1 MVKILLADTDTKRNS
16 ASCQFLS
23 NEKDFEIES
32 TNDGISTIKKYLE
45 IEPNIFVIDSNFID
59 IKTLDIID
67 RLSVSP
73 LERRK
78 KNTILT
84 ISKTKETFLL
94 ENVLKVYQVLYRPF
108 DNNKLLN
115 IINQMK
121 LEFSIPNLTEEELN
135 MYLLPLDFNINSNG
149 CHYLKSAILHSY
161 YYSNKFNSLDDIFSN
176 VALEY
181 GISTREVRDGI
192 RSALIPFNRY
202 KNYNSTKPIMK
213 FFDLSKDPITPKY
226 FISTFVTYLRLKKA
240 RNK

>member
-1 MVKILLADTDTKRNS
+1 M
-16 ASCQFLS
+16 
-23 NEKDFEIES
+23 
-32 TNDGISTIKKYLE
+32 
-45 IEPNIFVIDSNFID
+45 
-59 IKTLDIID
+59 
-67 RLSVSP
+67 
-73 LERRK
+73 
-78 KNTILT
+78 
-84 ISKTKETFLL
+84 
-94 ENVLKVYQVLYRPF
+94 
-108 DNNKLLN
+108 
-115 IINQMK
+115 
-121 LEFSIPNLTEEELN
+121 
-135 MYLLPLDFNINSNG
+135 
-149 CHYLKSAILHSY
+149 KSAILHSY

>member
-16 ASCQFLS
+16 ASYQFLS

-45 IEPNIFVIDSNFID
+45 IEPNIFVIDSNFTD

-84 ISKTKETFLL
+84 ISETKETFLL

-161 YYSNKFNSLDDIFSN
+161 Y
-176 VALEY
+176 
-181 GISTREVRDGI
+181 
-192 RSALIPFNRY
+192 
-202 KNYNSTKPIMK
+202 
-213 FFDLSKDPITPKY
+213 
-226 FISTFVTYLRLKKA
+226 
-240 RNK
+240 